1 MTGSTTADDN
11 QLLANIQEI
20 LDGLKKTA
28 DGAVLH
34 SFIERGLRK
43 FGATRIEAAF
53 LAFINKL
60 LVRYLD
66 NPDSDPGTRI
76 KIKVIQQRLRPYLTE
91 IPARPAAAA
100 PSKSE
105 PLPQAPAAT
114 PQVAETLT
122 ARVPDPQS
130 EIRETSTPRVQAA
143 PELVDRPT
151 AVHGETANGPS
162 LARGPRLDPIGET
175 ANGPSL
181 ARGPRTRVPD
191 DPPITSPVG
200 ESLPEQLAHQ
210 MADALSR
217 SHDFDA
223 LLHTSLLTLD
233 ESGDTPDV
241 AELKRLLKSGI
252 EELIAEHQTLEKNLV
267 DTRRGLQ
274 AMAEDRR
281 QMEKA
286 LDHARKN
293 SLTDELTGLPNRNA
307 FLRQLNAEIGRA
319 RRYGFSLALALI
331 DLDGLKAISERHG
344 YAAGDAILH
353 TYAREIMS
361 LFRSHDLVARYG
373 DDEFAVLL
381 PNTQKDGAV
390 RAIDKARKHAAGTFI
405 QFNGQNLPLPS
416 FSSVVTLYSHGE
428 PPDALLKR
436 ADEALSH
443 AKLRGRAQSVVA
455 LAAN

>member
-1 MTGSTTADDN
+1 MTGSTITADN
-11 QLLANIQEI
+11 QLLANVQGI

-53 LAFINKL
+53 LAFVEKL

-66 NPDSDPGTRI
+66 SPDSDPGTRI
-76 KIKVIQQRLRPYLTE
+76 KIKVIQQRLRPYLAE
-91 IPARPAAAA
+91 IPTRPAPAT
-100 PSKSE
+100 
-105 PLPQAPAAT
+105 PAAT
-114 PQVAETLT
+114 TRIAEVTEAKPAPDLLPKMRESA
-122 ARVPDPQS
+122 ARVVQPAA
-130 EIRETSTPRVQAA
+130 ELTS
-143 PELVDRPT
+143 RPT
-151 AVHGETANGPS
+151 TAAKTVHRDGG
-162 LARGPRLDPIGET
+162 
-175 ANGPSL
+175 
-181 ARGPRTRVPD
+181 
-191 DPPITSPVG
+191 
-200 ESLPEQLAHQ
+200 SLPEQLAHQ
-210 MADALSR
+210 MAEALTR

-233 ESGDTPDV
+233 QGGDTPDV
-241 AELKRLLKSGI
+241 VELKRLLKSGI
-252 EELIAEHQTLEKNLV
+252 EELISEHRTLEKNIT
-267 DTRRGLQ
+267 DTRLGLQ
-274 AMAEDRR
+274 VMAEDRR

-293 SLTDELTGLPNRNA
+293 SLTDELTGLPNRSA
-307 FLRQLNAEIGRA
+307 FLRQLDAEIGRA

-331 DLDGLKAISERHG
+331 DLDDLRTVNERHG

-353 TYAREIMS
+353 AYAREVMS
-361 LFRSHDLVARYG
+361 LFRGYDLVARYS

-390 RAIDKARKHAAGTFI
+390 RAIDKAQKHAAGTFI

-416 FSSVVTLYSHGE
+416 FSSVLTLYSHGE
-428 PPDALLKR
+428 QPEALLKR
-436 ADEALSH
+436 ADEALHH
-443 AKLRGRAQSVVA
+443 AKQRGRAQSVVA

>member
-1 MTGSTTADDN
+1 MTGPTIAAN
-11 QLLANIQEI
+11 NPLLTNVQTI
-20 LDGLKKTA
+20 LDGLRKTA

-34 SFIERGLRK
+34 GFIERGLRK
-43 FGATRIEAAF
+43 FGATGFEAAF
-53 LAFINKL
+53 LAFVDKL

-66 NPDSDPGTRI
+66 SPDSDPGTRI
-76 KIKVIQQRLRPYLTE
+76 KIKVIQQRLRPYLAD
-91 IPARPAAAA
+91 IPARPAPAAVSDPITPPAPVQVPEVRITAA
-100 PSKSE
+100 PVHQPAAELVSK
-105 PLPQAPAAT
+105 PAPAERA
-114 PQVAETLT
+114 
-122 ARVPDPQS
+122 ARHD
-130 EIRETSTPRVQAA
+130 
-143 PELVDRPT
+143 
-151 AVHGETANGPS
+151 GET
-162 LARGPRLDPIGET
+162 
-175 ANGPSL
+175 
-181 ARGPRTRVPD
+181 
-191 DPPITSPVG
+191 
-200 ESLPEQLAHQ
+200 LPEQLAHQ
-210 MADALSR
+210 MADALTR
-217 SHDFDA
+217 SQDFDA
-223 LLHTSLLTLD
+223 LLRTNLLTLD
-233 ESGDTPDV
+233 QSSDTPDV

-252 EELIAEHQTLEKNLV
+252 EELISEHRTLEKNLT

-274 AMAEDRR
+274 VMAEDRR

-293 SLTDELTGLPNRNA
+293 SLTDELTGLPNRSA

-331 DLDGLKAISERHG
+331 DLDDLKIINERHG

-361 LFRSHDLVARYG
+361 QFRGYDMVARYG

-390 RAIDKARKHAAGTFI
+390 RAIDKAQKHAAGTFI

-416 FSSVVTLYSHGE
+416 FSSVLTLYSHGE
-428 PPDALLKR
+428 QPEALLKR

-443 AKLRGRAQSVVA
+443 AKTRGRAQSVVA

>member
-76 KIKVIQQRLRPYLTE
+76 KIKVIQQRLRPYLAE
-91 IPARPAAAA
+91 IPARPVPAA

-105 PLPQAPAAT
+105 PLPQAAAAT
-114 PQVAETLT
+114 PQIAETLT
-122 ARVPDPQS
+122 ARTLDPLP
-130 EIRETSTPRVQAA
+130 EMRETTTPRVQAA
-143 PELVDRPT
+143 PELVGRPA

-162 LARGPRLDPIGET
+162 LARGPRLDPI
-175 ANGPSL
+175 
-181 ARGPRTRVPD
+181 
-191 DPPITSPVG
+191 G

-233 ESGDTPDV
+233 QSGDTPDV

-281 QMEKA
+281 HMEKA

-361 LFRSHDLVARYG
+361 LFRGHDLVARYG

-390 RAIDKARKHAAGTFI
+390 RAIDKAQKHAAGTFI

-428 PPDALLKR
+428 QPDALLKR

-443 AKLRGRAQSVVA
+443 AKQRGRAQSVVA

>member
-1 MTGSTTADDN
+1 MTGSTIATDN
-11 QLLANIQEI
+11 QLLASVQEI
-20 LDGLKKTA
+20 LEGLKKTA
-28 DGAVLH
+28 DGALLH
-34 SFIERGLRK
+34 SFIERGLHK

-53 LAFINKL
+53 LAFVDKL

-76 KIKVIQQRLRPYLTE
+76 KIKVIQQRLRPYLAE
-91 IPARPAAAA
+91 IPARPVPAVPTANAPPAPTPQRAEAAKRMPGPVPKVREPAA
-100 PSKSE
+100 PVV
-105 PLPQAPAAT
+105 QPAA
-114 PQVAETLT
+114 
-122 ARVPDPQS
+122 
-130 EIRETSTPRVQAA
+130 
-143 PELVDRPT
+143 ELISRPT
-151 AVHGETANGPS
+151 TAVNDV
-162 LARGPRLDPIGET
+162 RR
-175 ANGPSL
+175 
-181 ARGPRTRVPD
+181 D
-191 DPPITSPVG
+191 DQ
-200 ESLPEQLAHQ
+200 SLPEQLAHQ
-210 MADALSR
+210 MADALTR
-217 SHDFDA
+217 SHNFDS

-233 ESGDTPDV
+233 QSGDTPDV

-252 EELIAEHQTLEKNLV
+252 EELIAEHRTLEKNLT

-274 AMAEDRR
+274 VMTEDRR

-286 LDHARKN
+286 LDRARKN

-307 FLRQLNAEIGRA
+307 FLRQLDAEIGRA

-331 DLDGLKAISERHG
+331 DLDDLSTVNERYG

-353 TYAREIMS
+353 AYAREIMS
-361 LFRSHDLVARYG
+361 QFRGYDLVARYG

-381 PNTQKDGAV
+381 PNTQKDGAE
-390 RAIDKARKHAAGTFI
+390 RAIDKAQKHAAGTFI

-416 FSSVVTLYSHGE
+416 FSSVLTLYSHGE
-428 PPDALLKR
+428 HPDALLKR

>member
-1 MTGSTTADDN
+1 MTVPTTAADS
-11 QLLANIQEI
+11 QLLARIQEL

-28 DGAVLH
+28 DGAVLY

-43 FGATRIEAAF
+43 FGATRVEAAF
-53 LAFINKL
+53 VAFIDKL
-60 LVRYLD
+60 LVRYLE

-76 KIKVIQQRLRPYLTE
+76 RVKVIQQRLRPYLAE
-91 IPARPAAAA
+91 ISTRPAPATVRV
-100 PSKSE
+100 SE
-105 PLPQAPAAT
+105 PPVPAPVAT
-114 PQVAETLT
+114 AT
-122 ARVPDPQS
+122 AVSPVTEPPAPPVSEPIPEVRVPESP
-130 EIRETSTPRVQAA
+130 TVQAT
-143 PELVDRPT
+143 PELVSRPS
-151 AVHGETANGPS
+151 AAQ
-162 LARGPRLDPIGET
+162 GET

-181 ARGPRTRVPD
+181 ARGPRTRIPD
-191 DPPITSPVG
+191 VPPITSPIG

-210 MADALSR
+210 MADALTR
-217 SHDFDA
+217 SQDFDA
-223 LLHTSLLTLD
+223 LLHTSLLVPD
-233 ESGDTPDV
+233 QSSDTPDV
-241 AELKRLLKSGI
+241 AELKRQLKSGI
-252 EELIAEHQTLEKNLV
+252 EELIAEHRTLEKDLT

-274 AMAEDRR
+274 VLAEDRR

-286 LDHARKN
+286 LDQARKH
-293 SLTDELTGLPNRNA
+293 SLIDELTGLPNRNA
-307 FLRQLNAEIGRA
+307 FQRQLDAEIGRA

-331 DLDGLKAISERHG
+331 DLDDLKRINERYG

-361 LFRSHDLVARYG
+361 QFRGYDLVARYAE
-373 DDEFAVLL
+373 DEFAVLL

-390 RAIDKARKHAAGTFI
+390 RAIDKAQKHAAGTFI

-416 FSSVVTLYSHGE
+416 FSSVLTLYSHGE
-428 PPDALLKR
+428 HPDALLKR

>member
-1 MTGSTTADDN
+1 MTGSTTTADN
-11 QLLANIQEI
+11 QLLANVQGI

-53 LAFINKL
+53 LAFVEKL

-66 NPDSDPGTRI
+66 SPDSDPGTRI
-76 KIKVIQQRLRPYLTE
+76 KIKVIQQRLRPYLAE
-91 IPARPAAAA
+91 IPTRPAPAT
-100 PSKSE
+100 
-105 PLPQAPAAT
+105 PAAT
-114 PQVAETLT
+114 ARIAEVTETKSAPDLLPKMREST
-122 ARVPDPQS
+122 ARVVQPAA
-130 EIRETSTPRVQAA
+130 ELTS
-143 PELVDRPT
+143 RPT
-151 AVHGETANGPS
+151 TA
-162 LARGPRLDPIGET
+162 AITVRRDGET

-191 DPPITSPVG
+191 VPPITSPIG

-210 MADALSR
+210 MAEALTR

-233 ESGDTPDV
+233 QGGDTPDV
-241 AELKRLLKSGI
+241 VELKRLLKSGI
-252 EELIAEHQTLEKNLV
+252 EELISEHRTLEKNLT
-267 DTRRGLQ
+267 DTRLGLQ
-274 AMAEDRR
+274 VMAEDRR

-293 SLTDELTGLPNRNA
+293 SLTDELTGLPNRSA
-307 FLRQLNAEIGRA
+307 FMRQLNAEIGRA

-331 DLDGLKAISERHG
+331 DLDDLKTINDRHG

-353 TYAREIMS
+353 AYAREIMS
-361 LFRSHDLVARYG
+361 LFRGYDLVARYN

-390 RAIDKARKHAAGTFI
+390 RAIDKAQKHAAGTFI

-416 FSSVVTLYSHGE
+416 FSSVLTLYSHGE
-428 PPDALLKR
+428 QPEALLKR
-436 ADEALSH
+436 ADEALHH
-443 AKLRGRAQSVVA
+443 AKQRGRAQSVVA

>member
-1 MTGSTTADDN
+1 MTGPTSAADS
-11 QLLANIQEI
+11 QLLARVQEV

-43 FGATRIEAAF
+43 FGATRIETAF
-53 LAFINKL
+53 LAFIDKL
-60 LVRYLD
+60 LVRYLE

-76 KIKVIQQRLRPYLTE
+76 RVKVIQQRLRPYLAE
-91 IPARPAAAA
+91 ISTRPAPATVRV
-100 PSKSE
+100 SE
-105 PLPQAPAAT
+105 PPAPVPAPVATATAASLATEPLAT
-114 PQVAETLT
+114 PAPEPIPEVRAPESPT
-122 ARVPDPQS
+122 
-130 EIRETSTPRVQAA
+130 VQAT
-143 PELVDRPT
+143 PELVGRPI
-151 AVHGETANGPS
+151 AAQGK
-162 LARGPRLDPIGET
+162 
-175 ANGPSL
+175 
-181 ARGPRTRVPD
+181 
-191 DPPITSPVG
+191 
-200 ESLPEQLAHQ
+200 SLPEQLAHQ
-210 MADALSR
+210 MAEALTR

-233 ESGDTPDV
+233 QNSDTPDV
-241 AELKRLLKSGI
+241 AELKRQLKSGI
-252 EELIAEHQTLEKNLV
+252 EELIAEHRTLEKNLT

-274 AMAEDRR
+274 VLAEDRR

-286 LDHARKN
+286 LDQARKH
-293 SLTDELTGLPNRNA
+293 SLIDELTGLPNRSA
-307 FLRQLNAEIGRA
+307 FLRQLDAEIGRA

-331 DLDGLKAISERHG
+331 DLDDLRLINERFG

-361 LFRSHDLVARYG
+361 QFRGYDLVARYAE
-373 DDEFAVLL
+373 DEFAVLL

-390 RAIDKARKHAAGTFI
+390 RAIDKAQKHAAGTFI

-416 FSSVVTLYSHGE
+416 FSSVLTLYSHGE
-428 PPDALLKR
+428 HADALLKR

>member
-1 MTGSTTADDN
+1 MTGPTTAADS
-11 QLLANIQEI
+11 QLLARVQEV

-43 FGATRIEAAF
+43 FGATRIETAF
-53 LAFINKL
+53 LAFIDKL
-60 LVRYLD
+60 LVRYLE

-76 KIKVIQQRLRPYLTE
+76 RVKVIQQRLRPYLAE
-91 IPARPAAAA
+91 IPTRPAPAA
-100 PSKSE
+100 PSVSE
-105 PLPQAPAAT
+105 PPPPTPTTTAPLVET
-114 PQVAETLT
+114 PTLHT
-122 ARVPDPQS
+122 LDPAPEVHVS
-130 EIRETSTPRVQAA
+130 DTPAVQAT
-143 PELVDRPT
+143 PELVSRST
-151 AVHGETANGPS
+151 AAQGETANGPS

-181 ARGPRTRVPD
+181 SRGPRTRVPD
-191 DPPITSPVG
+191 VPPITSPLG

-210 MADALSR
+210 MADALTVSQ
-217 SHDFDA
+217 DFDA

-233 ESGDTPDV
+233 QSSDTPDV
-241 AELKRLLKSGI
+241 AELKRQLKSGI
-252 EELIAEHQTLEKNLV
+252 EELIAEHRTLEKNLT

-274 AMAEDRR
+274 VLAEDRR

-286 LDHARKN
+286 LDQARKH
-293 SLTDELTGLPNRNA
+293 SLIDELTGLPNRSA

-331 DLDGLKAISERHG
+331 DLDDLKLINERYG

-361 LFRSHDLVARYG
+361 QFRGYDLVARYAE
-373 DDEFAVLL
+373 DEFAVLL

-390 RAIDKARKHAAGTFI
+390 RAIDKAQKHAAGTFI

-416 FSSVVTLYSHGE
+416 FSSVLTLYSHGE
-428 PPDALLKR
+428 HADALLKR

>member
-1 MTGSTTADDN
+1 MTASTTAADN
-11 QLLANIQEI
+11 QLLASVQAI

-34 SFIERGLRK
+34 GFIERGLRK

-53 LAFINKL
+53 LAFVDKL

-66 NPDSDPGTRI
+66 SPDSDPATRI
-76 KIKVIQQRLRPYLTE
+76 KIKVIQQRLRPYLAE
-91 IPARPAAAA
+91 IPARPVPAVPTASAPTPAATAQRAETAA
-100 PSKSE
+100 RRPDPVPE
-105 PLPQAPAAT
+105 VRAPAAPVT
-114 PQVAETLT
+114 PPVAEL
-122 ARVPDPQS
+122 VSKP
-130 EIRETSTPRVQAA
+130 PRRAWRA
-143 PELVDRPT
+143 PRWRNQTGV
-151 AVHGETANGPS
+151 
-162 LARGPRLDPIGET
+162 LARDPRRDSI
-175 ANGPSL
+175 
-181 ARGPRTRVPD
+181 
-191 DPPITSPVG
+191 G

-210 MADALSR
+210 MADALTR

-223 LLHTSLLTLD
+223 LLQTSLLTLD
-233 ESGDTPDV
+233 QGGDTPDV

-252 EELIAEHQTLEKNLV
+252 EELISEHRTLEKNLT
-267 DTRRGLQ
+267 DTRRGLRV
-274 AMAEDRR
+274 MAEDRR

-293 SLTDELTGLPNRNA
+293 SLTDELTGLPNRSA
-307 FLRQLNAEIGRA
+307 FLRQLDSEIGRA

-331 DLDGLKAISERHG
+331 DLDDLKTVNERHG

-361 LFRSHDLVARYG
+361 LFRGYDLVARYG

-381 PNTQKDGAV
+381 PNTQKDGAT
-390 RAIDKARKHAAGTFI
+390 RAIDKAQKHAAGTFI

-416 FSSVVTLYSHGE
+416 FSSVLTLYSHGE
-428 PPDALLKR
+428 QPDALLKR

-443 AKLRGRAQSVVA
+443 AKQRGRAQSVVA

>member
-1 MTGSTTADDN
+1 MTGSTTAADN
-11 QLLANIQEI
+11 PLLARVQEI

-28 DGAVLH
+28 DGIVLH

-43 FGATRIEAAF
+43 FGATGFEAAF
-53 LAFINKL
+53 LAFVDKL

-66 NPDSDPGTRI
+66 SPDSDPATRI
-76 KIKVIQQRLRPYLTE
+76 KVKVIQQRLRPYLAE
-91 IPARPAAAA
+91 IPARPVPAVPTASA
-100 PSKSE
+100 P
-105 PLPQAPAAT
+105 PAPTPAAPAA
-114 PQVAETLT
+114 PPVAKLVSKPAT
-122 ARVPDPQS
+122 AG
-130 EIRETSTPRVQAA
+130 
-143 PELVDRPT
+143 
-151 AVHGETANGPS
+151 HGVRRA
-162 LARGPRLDPIGET
+162 GET

-191 DPPITSPVG
+191 VPPITSPIG

-210 MADALSR
+210 MADALTR

-223 LLHTSLLTLD
+223 LLQTSLLTLD
-233 ESGDTPDV
+233 QSGDTPDV

-252 EELIAEHQTLEKNLV
+252 EELISEHRTLEKNLT

-274 AMAEDRR
+274 VMAEDRR

-293 SLTDELTGLPNRNA
+293 SLTDELTGLPNRSA
-307 FLRQLNAEIGRA
+307 FLRQLDSEIGRA

-331 DLDGLKAISERHG
+331 DLDDLKTINERHG

-353 TYAREIMS
+353 AYAREIMS
-361 LFRSHDLVARYG
+361 QFRGYDLVARYG

-381 PNTQKDGAV
+381 PNTQRDGAT
-390 RAIDKARKHAAGTFI
+390 RAIDKAQKHAAGTFI

-416 FSSVVTLYSHGE
+416 FSSVLTLYSHGE
-428 PPDALLKR
+428 QPDALLKR